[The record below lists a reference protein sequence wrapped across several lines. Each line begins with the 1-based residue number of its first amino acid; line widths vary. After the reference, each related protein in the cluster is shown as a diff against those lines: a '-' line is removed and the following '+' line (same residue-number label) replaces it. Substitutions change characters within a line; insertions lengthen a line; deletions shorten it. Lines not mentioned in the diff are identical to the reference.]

1 MFELKS
7 LSKETIP
14 AALNKAERYRFLGE
28 PVEAESI
35 CLDIL
40 DVEPDN
46 EKALITLILALT
58 DQFGQRQNPN
68 AFKEALDSVSRLKD
82 DYNKAYYTGII
93 YERRAK
99 AHLNQPVPGAGH
111 VAYGWFAKAMEF
123 FEKAIAISPAGN
135 EDAILR
141 WNTCARIQIRNPSV
155 SPQPETVETTIMDD
169 DPSGPWRK
177 R

>member
-123 FEKAIAISPAGN
+123 LKRRLRSVLLGMKMPFCDGTPVLGYRFETRVLAHNPKLSK
-135 EDAILR
+135 LR
-141 WNTCARIQIRNPSV
+141 SWTMIHP
-155 SPQPETVETTIMDD
+155 
-169 DPSGPWRK
+169 GHWRK